1 MNYKTWTILLLF
13 SLFTWS
19 VANAQQRTLTG
30 SVVAAK
36 GNRPIE
42 FASVQVKDHD
52 LWAFTDQ
59 QGQFTIKNVP
69 DGSLTL
75 VVQSLGYVQ
84 RTITLTAANDDVQ
97 PLLIT
102 MSEDNLTLDEVE
114 VTAKRSADEATT
126 SYTIDRMTLDNQQI
140 VNVGEIS
147 TLLPGGKT
155 VNSTLINDDRMA
167 LRSSTSEKGNA
178 SFGTAVEVDGVR
190 VDNNAVMGETTG
202 ASTRTIS
209 SSNIESVEVVTGI
222 PSVEYG
228 DLSNGVVKV
237 NTRKGKS
244 PFVIEG
250 KLNQHTY
257 QLALNKGFD
266 LGKNRGLLNASFER
280 ARSFSDIAS
289 PHTAYDRNILS
300 LNYMNVFM
308 KQTNPLTLN
317 VSMTGNIGGYDSKS
331 DPDNALDSYSKMR
344 DNLFR
349 ASLNLNWLLNKSW
362 ITNIMFKGSF
372 SYQDKKQEN
381 YTNASSASTQPYIH
395 TREEGY
401 FVAADYDVDPT
412 ANIILGPTGYWY
424 VRGFNDQKPI
434 TYSLKLQADWTR
446 RFGSILN
453 KLMVGAEF
461 KASGNNGR
469 GTYYEDMRYAPTW
482 RPYRYNELPWT
493 RNLAIYAEDKLTIPL
508 TDPTA
513 KGYKANELQITA
525 GLRDDIT
532 MISGSD
538 YGNVSSFAPRFNTK
552 YIFWEKRNAWISDLS
567 IHGGWGKSYKLPS
580 FQVLYPAPGYADRL
594 AFSSTSTSENK
605 SYYAYHTY
613 PSNPIYNPN
622 LKWQHTNQTD
632 LGIEAKIKGTR
643 VYVSGFYHKTFNP
656 YVSSDIFTPM
666 TYLYTAPSAL
676 DGVAIDVANRQ
687 FAIDQQTGIVTVSDA
702 TGGMQSEQLAY
713 NERKTYVVNQQYRNG
728 SPVSRY
734 GVDWIVDFAQ
744 VKSLHTSLR
753 LDGNFYHYKAVD
765 ETLFAD
771 IPQGVSSTMTG
782 NIPYQY
788 IGWYIG
794 SNATS
799 AGSSFGAS
807 VANGSLSSQVNLNA
821 TVTTHIPQIRLI
833 VSLRIESSLYN
844 YRRSLSELNGS
855 TRGYVLES
863 SADYFGE
870 PYNRSYR
877 DRYVAVYPEY
887 YTTWDNPTEKIPFAE
902 MFAWAKDNDPT
913 LYNDLSKLVVRTN
926 YPYTM
931 NPERISRYYSA
942 NFSVTKEIGD
952 HVSVSFYANN
962 FFNTM
967 KTVHSSQTG
976 LDTSLFSSTYVPSF
990 YYGLSLR
997 LKL

>member
-1 MNYKTWTILLLF
+1 MKQRAWLILFFTAIVF
-13 SLFTWS
+13 SA
-19 VANAQQRTLTG
+19 VHAQQRTIAG
-30 SVVAAK
+30 KVVADK
-36 GNRPIE
+36 TNTPIE
-42 FASVQVKDHD
+42 FASVQVKDHE

-59 QGQFTIKNVP
+59 QGLFTIKNVP
-69 DGSLTL
+69 SGALTI
-75 VVQSLGYVQ
+75 VVQCLGYITKSVVLKDGQ
-84 RTITLTAANDDVQ
+84 TTYTITMQ
-97 PLLIT
+97 
-102 MSEDNLTLDEVE
+102 EDNLALEEVE
-114 VTAKRSADEATT
+114 VTAKRNTNDATT
-126 SYTIDRMTLDNQQI
+126 SYMIDRMTLDNQQI
-140 VNVGEIS
+140 MNVGEIS

-155 VNSTLINDDRMA
+155 VNSTLINDDRMS
-167 LRSSTSEKGNA
+167 LRSDGSEKGNA
-178 SFGTAVEVDGVR
+178 SFGTAIEVDGVR
-190 VDNNAVMGETTG
+190 MDNNAIMGETTG
-202 ASTRTIS
+202 VSTRSIS
-209 SSNIESVEVVTGI
+209 SSNIESVEIVTGI

-244 PFVIEG
+244 PFIVEG

-257 QLALNKGFD
+257 QLAVNKGFD
-266 LGKNRGLLNASFER
+266 LGGNRGLLNASLER

-289 PHTAYDRNILS
+289 PHTAYTRNILS

-308 KQTNPLTLN
+308 KQSTPLTL
-317 VSMTGNIGGYDSKS
+317 SASITGNIGGYNSEA
-331 DPDNALDSYSKMR
+331 DPDNTLNSYSKER
-344 DNLFR
+344 DNVFR

-362 ITNIMFKGSF
+362 ITNISFKSSF

-401 FVAADYDVDPT
+401 FVAADYDTDPN

-434 TYSLKLQADWTR
+434 TFSLKLQADWTR

-482 RPYRYNELPWT
+482 RPYRHNELPWT

-538 YGNVSSFAPRFNTK
+538 YGNVSSFAPRFNAK
-552 YIFWEKRNAWISDLS
+552 YTFWEKRDAWVSDLQL
-567 IHGGWGKSYKLPS
+567 HAGWGKSYKLPS

-594 AFSSTSTSENK
+594 AFSSTSTSDNK

-613 PSNPIYNPN
+613 PTSPTYNPN
-622 LKWQHTNQTD
+622 LKWQHTNQAD
-632 LGIEAKIKGTR
+632 LGIETKIKDTR
-643 VYVSGFYHKTFNP
+643 IYVSAFYHKTFNP
-656 YVSSDIFTPM
+656 YVSSDIFTPI
-666 TYLYTAPSAL
+666 TYLYTAPAAL
-676 DGVAIDVANRQ
+676 DVVPIDASNRQ
-687 FAIDQQTGIVTVSDA
+687 FSIDRQTGVVTVSDA
-702 TGGMQSEQLAY
+702 TGVLPAEQLAY
-713 NERKTYVVNQQYRNG
+713 NERKTYAVNQLYRNG

-734 GVDWIVDFAQ
+734 GIDWIIDFAQ
-744 VKSLHTSLR
+744 IRSLHTSLR
-753 LDGNFYHYKAVD
+753 LDGNYYHYKAID

-782 NIPYQY
+782 NVPYQY

-799 AGSSFGAS
+799 AGSSMNAS

-821 TVTTHIPQIRLI
+821 TITTHIPQIRLI
-833 VSLRIESSLYN
+833 VSLRLESSLYN
-844 YRRSLSELNGS
+844 YKRSLSELSGR

-863 SADYFGE
+863 NSDYFGE

-877 DRYVAVYPEY
+877 DHIVAVYPEY
-887 YTTWDNPTEKIPFAE
+887 YSTWDNPTEKIPFAD
-902 MFAWAKDNDPT
+902 MFAWAKENNPT
-913 LYNDLSKLVVRTN
+913 LYNDLSQLVVRTN

-931 NPERISRYYSA
+931 NPNRISKYYSA
-942 NFSVTKEIGD
+942 NFTVTKEIGD

-967 KTVHSSQTG
+967 KNIHSSQTG
-976 LDTSLFSSTYVPSF
+976 LDTSLFSSAYVPSF